1 MRVFSTVIFSEG
13 LRARQI
19 LRVVIVALLALVVC
33 VSATRVGAQT
43 TNATINGQITD
54 AQGKIVPGVD
64 VQAVNIETGVT
75 YSGKTND
82 SGIYVI
88 PALLPG
94 PYRLVVK
101 KDGFREINK
110 VGIVLHVQ
118 DTLEQNF
125 ALEVGSVTES
135 ITVGAAE
142 GTSQGITVYGEGINM
157 NTTDASVSTVI
168 DRQFVENIPLNGR
181 SLQDLLAL
189 VPGVA
194 IVGNAGNGMGA
205 ESRTR
210 QRF

>member
-1 MRVFSTVIFSEG
+1 MRVFSTVFCCPSRET
-13 LRARQI
+13 
-19 LRVVIVALLALVVC
+19 LRVNEWRLARKVLRIVVVALLALVVC
-33 VSATRVGAQT
+33 ASATRVGAQT

-54 AQGKIVPGVD
+54 SQGKIVPAAD
-64 VQAVNIETGVT
+64 VQAVNIDTGVA

-94 PYRLVVK
+94 PYRIVVK

-142 GTSQGITVYGEGINM
+142 GDVTRYHSVRRRYQYEYYGRRGEYGDRSRLHPENM
-157 NTTDASVSTVI
+157 
-168 DRQFVENIPLNGR
+168 PLNGN
-181 SLQDLLAL
+181 SLSTLFEL
-189 VPGVA
+189 VPGAVT
-194 IVGNAGNGMGA
+194 NASGGA
-205 ESRTR
+205 AE
-210 QRF
+210 